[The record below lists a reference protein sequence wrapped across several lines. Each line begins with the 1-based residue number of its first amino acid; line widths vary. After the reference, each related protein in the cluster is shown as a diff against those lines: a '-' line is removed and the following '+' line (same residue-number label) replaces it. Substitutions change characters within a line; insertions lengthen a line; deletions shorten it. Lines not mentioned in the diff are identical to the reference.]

1 MKIVRWALIALA
13 VVVAGVFTVNNRHP
27 VAVDLW
33 PFPFQLEIR
42 LVLLL
47 LMVLF
52 LGFLI
57 GYLTRMMGG
66 IGRRHRRAPPAASSE
81 PRETG
86 ASRPH
91 KTGVPAR
98 TD

>member
-1 MKIVRWALIALA
+1 MKIVRWVLIALA

-33 PFPFQLEIR
+33 PFPFELEIR

-47 LMVLF
+47 LAVLF

-57 GYLTRMMGG
+57 GYLTRMVGG
-66 IGRRHRRAPPAASSE
+66 IGRHRRKAPSAPP
-81 PRETG
+81 RESG
-86 ASRPH
+86 GSQPH
-91 KTGVPAR
+91 TTGVPATR